1 MNARESTIR
10 LLIGLGTIWVLMAL
24 IGVLAGAQL

>member
-1 MNARESTIR
+1 MSQRESTIK
-10 LLIGLGTIWVLMAL
+10 LLVGLGTIWVLMAL